1 MDAWFDKLD
10 LIYSASALLISA
22 GLLLVARVLYGAL
35 ARYDVNH
42 QLTEADNPAVGPA
55 VFGYLAGV
63 TIVLAGLLGTEG
75 AALDDPI
82 GIAWDLGELSGW
94 GLLAIVLLKL
104 SGWLNDKLILRGFEN
119 QKELIDDRN
128 LGVGATLCGSYIASG
143 LVLAGALTGIVSP
156 DVLPEEATRADR
168 LTHEL
173 MSALAFFA
181 LGQLALIVFGVL
193 YRVMQPTDVLKAIEE
208 DYVAPDGTAHGGNAA
223 AGISL
228 GGNLAALG
236 LVLFGAARADFV
248 GWSDNLITFGIST
261 GIGIVLL
268 IGWRSFVDHVMLGK
282 ADLAKEIY
290 EDRNPNA
297 ALLETA
303 SVLGMAMVLVFVL

>member
-1 MDAWFDKLD
+1 MEGWFDPMDAV
-10 LIYSASALLISA
+10 YSGSALLISA
-22 GLLLVARVLYGAL
+22 GLLLLARVLYGAL

-42 QLTEADNPAVGPA
+42 ELTEADNPAVGPA
-55 VFGYLAGV
+55 IFGFLGGV
-63 TIVLAGLLGTEG
+63 SIVLAGLLGTDG

-82 GIAWDLGELSGW
+82 GIAWDLGELLGW
-94 GLLAIVLLKL
+94 GLAAVFLLKL
-104 SGWLNDKLILRGFEN
+104 SGWLNDKFLLRGFEN
-119 QKELIDDRN
+119 KKELIDDRN

-143 LVLAGALTGIVSP
+143 LVLAGALTGIVDP
-156 DVLPEEATRADR
+156 EVLPDEATRLDR
-168 LTHEL
+168 LSHEA

-181 LGQLALIVFGVL
+181 LGQIALIVFGL
-193 YRVMQPTDVLKAIEE
+193 IYRVMQPTDVLRAIEE
-208 DYVAPDGTAHGGNAA
+208 DYVDGDGRSHGGNAA

-228 GGNLAALG
+228 GGNLTALG

-248 GWSDNLITFGIST
+248 DWVDNLVDFGIAAA
-261 GIGIVLL
+261 IGMLL
-268 IGWRSFVDHVMLGK
+268 LVVWRVFVDRVMLGK